1 MPFLIRVHYG
11 HQVVLALGDHPVNVT
26 AQAAAPAADLDD
38 VELVASAL
46 GGEEVG
52 DRKDASSGDSTSG
65 QRGALEE
72 GATVK
77 CRIHS

>member
-1 MPFLIRVHYG
+1 
-11 HQVVLALGDHPVNVT
+11 
-26 AQAAAPAADLDD
+26 LDD